1 VDSFS
6 FDPFGEIFWRKNFL
20 RPGGVL
26 KHMGPIEFLFK
37 THLGDGGGSWRM
49 GHILSLGPEA
59 RPQWTARLLSIVHLD
74 YSTTVL

>member
-26 KHMGPIEFLFK
+26 KHMGPIDFLFK
-37 THLGDGGGSWRM
+37 THLGMGAVLGM
-49 GHILSLGPEA
+49 GHILSLGPET
-59 RPQWTARLLSIVHLD
+59 RPQWTARLLSLVHLD
-74 YSTTVL
+74 YNTTVL